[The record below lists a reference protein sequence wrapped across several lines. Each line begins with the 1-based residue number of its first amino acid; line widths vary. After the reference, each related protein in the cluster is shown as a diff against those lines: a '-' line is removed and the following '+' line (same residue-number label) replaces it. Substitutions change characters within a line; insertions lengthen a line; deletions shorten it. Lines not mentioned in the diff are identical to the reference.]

1 MTTTAHT
8 TTFLWNHESNT
19 LGITLGDHD
28 NVATFKL
35 ASGCQKFQSFVSFK
49 KHHTADTK
57 VVSDNEDDQD
67 DYFPPPANPQQTMWS
82 QLTGIQ
88 IGRTQAEEEA
98 QQPNHYPTTTT
109 FNLNGP
115 TRYDKPSPILLEEDK
130 ESQPTTSA
138 SELIQYHQVFVRISY
153 RKLKKMEQHD
163 IITRHLAHTPIPMCT
178 ACILYKATQKK

>member
-35 ASGCQKFQSFVSFK
+35 ASGCQKFQSFESFK

-67 DYFPPPANPQQTMWS
+67 DDVPPLANP
-82 QLTGIQ
+82 
-88 IGRTQAEEEA
+88 
-98 QQPNHYPTTTT
+98 
-109 FNLNGP
+109 
-115 TRYDKPSPILLEEDK
+115 LL
-130 ESQPTTSA
+130 
-138 SELIQYHQVFVRISY
+138 I
-153 RKLKKMEQHD
+153 
-163 IITRHLAHTPIPMCT
+163 MCS
-178 ACILYKATQKK
+178 